1 MIRMAINGFGRI
13 GRSVFKV
20 AFERSGIEIV
30 SINDLI
36 DAKTLAHL
44 LKYDS
49 VYGPYKYNVQSDQEG
64 LIVNGKKIKVY
75 NQKDPSNLS
84 WDEDKIDVVIES
96 TGIFTTE
103 QGAGEH
109 IRVGAKKVIL
119 SAPSK
124 EGEMLTLVLG
134 VNNDQ
139 YKDQKSVSNASCT
152 TNCITPVVAVIHE
165 ALTIKKAMMSTVHA
179 YTSDQRLHDTAH
191 KDLRRARAAGV
202 NIVPTTTGAA
212 IAATEAF
219 PPLKGKFDGMA
230 IRVPVIDGSLS
241 DIVMLVE
248 KKTTPEEVN
257 KILEDASQKPIFK
270 NILRVTKDPIVSTDI
285 IGDPHSAIVDLSLTK
300 VVDGDFVKV
309 VAWYDNEWGYSNR
322 MVETALLISQ
332 NQ

>member
-1 MIRMAINGFGRI
+1 MIRIAINGFGRI

-20 AFERSGIEIV
+20 AFEKPEVEIV
-30 SINDLI
+30 AVNDLI

-49 VYGPYKYNVQSDQEG
+49 VYGPYKYAVQSEQAS
-64 LIVNGKKIKVY
+64 ITVNGKIIKVY
-75 NQKDPSNLS
+75 NQKDPANLP
-84 WDEDKIDVVIES
+84 WGEDNIDVVIES
-96 TGIFTTE
+96 TGKFTST
-103 QGAGEH
+103 QGANEH
-109 IRVGAKKVIL
+109 ITAGAKKVIL

-134 VNNDQ
+134 VNNDG
-139 YKDQKSVSNASCT
+139 YEDQNSVSNASCT
-152 TNCITPVVAVIHE
+152 TNCITPVVSVIHN
-165 ALTIKKAMMSTVHA
+165 ALVIKKAMMTTIHA

-191 KDLRRARAAGV
+191 EDLRRARAAGV

-219 PPLKGKFDGMA
+219 PQLKGKFDGMA
-230 IRVPVIDGSLS
+230 IRVPVINGSLS

-248 KKTTPEEVN
+248 KKTTTEEVN
-257 KILEDASQKPIFK
+257 KILTQASENPIFK
-270 NILRVTKDPIVSTDI
+270 NIVRVTNDPIVSTDI
-285 IGDPHSAIVDLSLTK
+285 IGDPHSSIIDLSLTK

-322 MVETALLISQ
+322 MVESALLISG
-332 NQ
+332 